1 MFAGNCKTGL
11 KLFWTWLDVG
21 IWFWFH
27 SFSNNVFI
35 PDTYFMDEMIEYL
48 VFEDCTKTFNCFKM
62 YSPLLCSEFHCRHIT
77 SVKSYST

>member
-11 KLFWTWLDVG
+11 KLFWT
-21 IWFWFH
+21 WFWFH